1 MIRRAIDSIASSTRM
16 SSGRSS
22 SSWRSQP
29 MLTVLPSLRC
39 PAANG
44 TAPAST
50 RSRVVF
56 PDPLTPTRPMRSPGA
71 RRHVRSR
78 TNSSPAGVATVAS
91 SSSMTMRPRRRRAN
105 AVSATESRGAGTS
118 AIKASAASMRYLGL
132 DVRAG
137 GPRRNQ
143 ASSLRARLRRRASA
157 ASACRP
163 RSARAKVQSAYPP
176 SYDSTLPS
184 TTSQVRVATVSRN
197 HRSCVTTTNAV
208 RLASRCSASHCTP
221 STSRWL
227 VGSSRI
233 SRSRSRT
240 SAAASPTRR
249 RWPPES

>member
-1 MIRRAIDSIASSTRM
+1 
-16 SSGRSS
+16 
-22 SSWRSQP
+22 
-29 MLTVLPSLRC
+29 
-39 PAANG
+39 
-44 TAPAST
+44 
-50 RSRVVF
+50 
-56 PDPLTPTRPMRSPGA
+56 
-71 RRHVRSR
+71 
-78 TNSSPAGVATVAS
+78 
-91 SSSMTMRPRRRRAN
+91 MTMRPRRRRAN
-105 AVSATESRGAGTS
+105 AVSATESRGGGTS
-118 AIKASAASMRYLGL
+118 AIKASAASMRYRGL

-143 ASSLRARLRRRASA
+143 ANSLRARLRRRASA

-208 RLASRCSASHCTP
+208 EPDPRVTPLLPADRASRCSASHCTP